1 MSEQK
6 LSELHYLKIS
16 EEIINILNNLK
27 KYIINIEMQV
37 ELVEKPSSIQKYLK
51 ELYQIKESEYIMDI
65 RASFDKI
72 YVYSMKDKIILNNLN
87 KLREQFEGTISTF
100 ANNVIEEQRK
110 NNGSIPFNVMNEIL
124 DNLKDNIKFMI
135 DKLSNKSFFDED
147 F

>member
-1 MSEQK
+1 MNEK
-6 LSELHYLKIS
+6 LTELHYLKIS
-16 EEIINILNNLK
+16 EEIVNILNNLK

-37 ELVEKPSSIQKYLK
+37 EIIEKPTSIQKYLK

-72 YVYSMKDKIILNNLN
+72 YIYSAKDKVVLNNLN
-87 KLREQFEGTISTF
+87 KLREQFESSIKTF
-100 ANNVIEEQRK
+100 ADNMIEEQKR
-110 NNGSIPFNVMNEIL
+110 NNGSVPFSIMNEIL
-124 DNLKDNIKFMI
+124 DNLKDNIKFII